1 MTGHPL
7 VSCVVPVFNGAP
19 FLQDA
24 IASIE
29 AQSWRPIEIIVVDD
43 GSTDGTPDVIGAMG
57 TRVHALRQE
66 NAGPAAARNAGLR
79 LARGEF
85 VAFLDSDDEWLP
97 HKLEAQM
104 ARFEARP
111 ELQVCLSRAQHW
123 WVSGLEHEAATL
135 DDAFN
140 GSAQT
145 GGISVTMMR
154 RTVFDRVGLLDEALR
169 HLDWTEWLLRAGD
182 SGAVIEILPDVLARR
197 RIHDNNM
204 SRHRAGEE
212 PDERLRVARSR
223 LARLRRPSP

>member
-19 FLQDA
+19 FLVDA
-24 IASIE
+24 VASIE
-29 AQSWRPIEIIVVDD
+29 AQTWRPIEIIIVDD

-57 TRVHALRQE
+57 TRVRALRQE

-79 LARGEF
+79 MARGEF

-97 HKLEAQM
+97 HKLGMQI

-111 ELQVCLSRAQHW
+111 ELQVCLSQAQHW
-123 WVSGLEHEAATL
+123 WVSGLEHEAAAL

-140 GSAQT
+140 GSGQT
-145 GGISVTMMR
+145 GGISVTLMR

-182 SGAVIEILPDVLARR
+182 AGAVIEILPDVLARR

-223 LARLRRPSP
+223 LARLRRPSS